1 MSDPLRIPRGPVML
15 DVEGIALTEAD
26 RRRLAHPAVG
36 GVILFARNYASPDQ
50 VRALALEIRAL
61 REPRLLL
68 AVDHE
73 GGRVQRFRAGFSPIP
88 PMARL
93 GRLWDADPA
102 QGLAAARDVGLL
114 IASELTA
121 CGIDFSFTPVLDL
134 DYGPSGVIGDRAFH
148 RDPQAVAALAGA
160 VLAGLRTRGVAAV
173 GKHFPGHGFVA
184 ADSHTAVPVDERS
197 LAQIEAQDLLP
208 YAALIGMGLAAVM
221 PAHVIYPR
229 VDGAPAGFSRV
240 WLQDILRGR
249 LGFRGVIFSDDLS
262 MEGAAVAGGIVQ
274 RAHAALTA
282 GCDVVLVCNRPD
294 SADELLAGLHW
305 QETPGWNERVRGLAG
320 SGAAVGLATLQSDPG
335 WQAAHAALERRA
347 AALG

>member
-15 DVEGIALTEAD
+15 DVEGIGLTEAD

-73 GGRVQRFRAGFSPIP
+73 GGRVQRFRVGFSPIP

-114 IASELTA
+114 IAAELTA

-134 DYGPSGVIGDRAFH
+134 DYGSSGVIGDRAFH

-160 VLAGLRTRGVAAV
+160 LLGGLRARGVAAV

-184 ADSHTAVPVDERS
+184 ADSHTAAPVDDRS
-197 LAQIEAQDLLP
+197 LEQIEARDMLP
-208 YAALIGMGLAAVM
+208 YAVLIPMGLAAVM

-229 VDGAPAGFSRV
+229 VDAAPAGFSRV
-240 WLQDILRGR
+240 WLRDILRGR
-249 LGFRGVIFSDDLS
+249 LGFRGAIFSDDLS
-262 MEGAAVAGGIVQ
+262 MAGAAVAGGIVQ
-274 RAHAALTA
+274 RAHAALSA
-282 GCDVVLVCNRPD
+282 GCDVVMVCNRPD

-305 QETPGWNERVRGLAG
+305 QEAPGWRERVRALAG